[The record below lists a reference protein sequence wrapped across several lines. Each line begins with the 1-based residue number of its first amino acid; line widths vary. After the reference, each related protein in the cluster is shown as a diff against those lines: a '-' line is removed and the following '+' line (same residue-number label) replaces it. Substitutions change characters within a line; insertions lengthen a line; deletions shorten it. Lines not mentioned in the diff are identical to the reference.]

1 MINAVREVDI
11 VRHAGFAPG
20 AFPARWHDAAYA
32 LHCCAWTHP
41 WEGRLS
47 RDRFMAELDSGHVD
61 VLYAG
66 NGNGAGG
73 ELSVAPGASSAS
85 RFTRDASRTLAGKL
99 PVAPGE
105 LLAYVKWK
113 ATEKFHLSR
122 DRLSDPGLPSLPG
135 APPAGYVCA
144 YEITAS
150 ADRSWRGLGRRLLTE
165 AMKRW
170 ERDHGEAVF
179 CTYSPKRKLTAVIR
193 RLAESEQYD
202 RPALEAFAH
211 RAGAAASRHIDDWV
225 ARLGQPLESFIR
237 REIVPVSDERITQHL
252 AALSGRF
259 GKEVID
265 GVVAAIG
272 LAYNFVLCARSGE
285 PACGPAAFHRA
296 LGAEH
301 WRQYP
306 ASATNCADALGLVDH
321 WRYSHD
327 PARRE
332 KCAKLFKT
340 QRTAHAQRNASTDQ
354 LLVLA

>member
-20 AFPARWHDAAYA
+20 GFPARWHDAAYA
-32 LHCCAWTHP
+32 LHCHAWTHP

-47 RDRFMAELDSGHVD
+47 RDRFMAELDSDHVD
-61 VLYAG
+61 VLYEDS
-66 NGNGAGG
+66 GNGAG
-73 ELSVAPGASSAS
+73 
-85 RFTRDASRTLAGKL
+85 
-99 PVAPGE
+99 GE

-113 ATEKFHLSR
+113 ATEKFHPSR
-122 DRLSDPGLPSLPG
+122 DRLSDPGLPSLPS

-179 CTYSPKRKLTAVIR
+179 CTYSPKRKLTTVIR

-252 AALSGRF
+252 ATLSGRF